1 MTRLVLVYQSECCF
15 VIPAIIFNMFKTD
28 QEYKDLAFLPGFL
41 SYVRQAGSC
50 SCGEKKEKNSTY
62 VAFFKSQMVLSF
74 WFHQS
79 ATSSVQFELFTSDW

>member
-1 MTRLVLVYQSECCF
+1 MTRLVLVYQSECYF

-50 SCGEKKEKNSTY
+50 SCGA
-62 VAFFKSQMVLSF
+62 VC
-74 WFHQS
+74 
-79 ATSSVQFELFTSDW
+79 